1 MSDSN
6 KTVFDM
12 VSDIWEIADYLR
24 DVIKRSEYNRIVL
37 PFSLLRRLECALEPT
52 RDAVLKAYQEHQIDW
67 GTESDNYCTYSEKA
81 FYNITSFRLNN
92 LGANDTLTA
101 LETYINGFS
110 PNAREIMKKFKIF
123 ETCQTLQEHDMLY
136 EVCQRFG
143 AFRP

>member
-52 RDAVLKAYQEHQIDW
+52 RDAVLKAYQEHQID
-67 GTESDNYCTYSEKA
+67 
-81 FYNITSFRLNN
+81 
-92 LGANDTLTA
+92 
-101 LETYINGFS
+101 
-110 PNAREIMKKFKIF
+110 
-123 ETCQTLQEHDMLY
+123 
-136 EVCQRFG
+136 
-143 AFRP
+143 